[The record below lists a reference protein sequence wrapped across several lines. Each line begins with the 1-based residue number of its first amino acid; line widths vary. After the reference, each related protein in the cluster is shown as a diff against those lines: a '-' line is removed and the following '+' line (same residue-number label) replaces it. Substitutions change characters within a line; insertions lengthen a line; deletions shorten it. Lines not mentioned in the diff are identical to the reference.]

1 MKKHWYISAT
11 LALGLMV
18 LQGNAHCPAQ
28 PAAPVLRNVT
38 VNHSPASAT
47 LTWTASPSAG
57 VAGYV
62 VYRYR
67 NNEGYAIDTLWN
79 PATLSFTDF
88 ETGATFFSEAYVVA
102 AIDSELNISPLS
114 NPLSTIYLAARLD
127 TCSNKID
134 ISWSE
139 YTPVVTGVTA
149 YKLYASA
156 DGGEFMM
163 IHSTEEAGSVFEWTG
178 FGFGRSYTFMARALM
193 GDGSVSDSNR
203 VPVLTDIDRPPA
215 WLIISNVTVNS
226 SGRIVI
232 SARYDQLTEL
242 SRFMIMRREGDGEP
256 AVAGSVISTGG
267 SFDFTDTQATAT
279 GRYTYTVGVINNCG
293 ASVLT
298 SGPAGNMVLTH
309 KLSDNTLT
317 LAWNRYTGWAEGVD
331 RYILQ
336 YHTGNSIFSDLEI
349 LSPADSSVTLD
360 FRNLMYEITG
370 SEICF
375 RLTALGNLTDGAV
388 YQSVS
393 NTTCIDAPDS
403 FFMPNAFTPDGNG
416 LNDFFGP
423 VMAFTPTEFLLIIRD
438 RGGRVLFR
446 TSNYAEQWNGT
457 WRGGKLPPDVYL
469 WFLRIKTPSGKLTE
483 KTGTVALI
491 YNN

>member
-1 MKKHWYISAT
+1 
-11 LALGLMV
+11 MV
-18 LQGNAHCPAQ
+18 
-28 PAAPVLRNVT
+28 
-38 VNHSPASAT
+38 
-47 LTWTASPSAG
+47 
-57 VAGYV
+57 
-62 VYRYR
+62 
-67 NNEGYAIDTLWN
+67 
-79 PATLSFTDF
+79 
-88 ETGATFFSEAYVVA
+88 
-102 AIDSELNISPLS
+102 
-114 NPLSTIYLAARLD
+114 
-127 TCSNKID
+127 
-134 ISWSE
+134 
-139 YTPVVTGVTA
+139 
-149 YKLYASA
+149 
-156 DGGEFMM
+156 
-163 IHSTEEAGSVFEWTG
+163 
-178 FGFGRSYTFMARALM
+178 
-193 GDGSVSDSNR
+193 
-203 VPVLTDIDRPPA
+203 
-215 WLIISNVTVNS
+215 
-226 SGRIVI
+226 
-232 SARYDQLTEL
+232 
-242 SRFMIMRREGDGEP
+242 
-256 AVAGSVISTGG
+256 
-267 SFDFTDTQATAT
+267 
-279 GRYTYTVGVINNCG
+279 
-293 ASVLT
+293 T
-298 SGPAGNMVLTH
+298 SQPAGNMVLTH
-309 KLSDNTLT
+309 KLSENTLT

-446 TSNYAEQWNGT
+446 TSNYAEQWDGT

-469 WFLRIKTPSGKLTE
+469 WFLRIRTPSGKLTE